1 MFGIGN
7 IISSAMNFMQSNQN
21 PLNSATGTFTGGAL
35 SPGLNQLGDNFL
47 NGYINYYYSNKLAEK
62 QNERQIEFWN
72 MQNAYNH
79 PSAQMARYDEAGLNP
94 NLIYSQNNT
103 AGSVGTAAV
112 GSFNMPNNQVKTHQ
126 FDALQALTTRYAIE
140 NMSEQ
145 NKNLQAQNSLIE
157 SQRNVAEVQAQKQFL
172 ENAYFI
178 SHGQWPAQESG
189 FVRGT
194 KSLVN
199 YIPELYFRLVD
210 TLDDV
215 LSKDTFRPR
224 GDLGGR

>member
-1 MFGIGN
+1 MGIGS
-7 IISSAMNFMQSNQN
+7 IISGAMNFMQSNQN
-21 PLNSATGTFTGGAL
+21 PLNSVTGSITGGVL
-35 SPGLNQLGDNFL
+35 TPGLNQFGDNFL
-47 NGYINYYYSNKLAEK
+47 NGYINYYYAKKLAEK
-62 QNERQIEFWN
+62 QNDMQKDFWN
-72 MQNAYNH
+72 MQNAYNA
-79 PSAQMARYDEAGLNP
+79 PSAQMARFDSAGLNP
-94 NLIYSQNNT
+94 NLIYSSQNT

-126 FDALQALTTRYAIE
+126 FDALQALATRYSIE
-140 NMSEQ
+140 NMAEQ
-145 NKNLQAQNSLIE
+145 NKNLQAQNSLID

-172 ENAYFI
+172 ENAYFVA
-178 SHGQWPAQESG
+178 HGQWPAQESG

-199 YIPELYFRLVD
+199 YVPELYFKLVD

-224 GDLGGR
+224 GDIGGR

>member
-1 MFGIGN
+1 MGIGS

-21 PLNSATGTFTGGAL
+21 PLNSATGSITGGSL
-35 SPGLNQLGDNFL
+35 TPGLNQLGDNFL
-47 NGYINYYYSNKLAEK
+47 NGYINYYYQKKLAEK
-62 QNERQIEFWN
+62 QNEMQKDFWN
-72 MQNAYNH
+72 MQNAYNA
-79 PSAQMARYDEAGLNP
+79 PSAQMARFDSAGLNP

-126 FDALQALTTRYAIE
+126 FDALQALATRYTIE
-140 NMSEQ
+140 NMAAQ
-145 NKNLQAQNSLIE
+145 NKNLQAQNSLID
-157 SQRNVAEVQAQKQFL
+157 SQRNVAQVQAQKQFL

-178 SHGQWPAQESG
+178 AHGQWPAQESG

-199 YIPELYFRLVD
+199 YVPELYFKLVD

-215 LSKDTFRPR
+215 LSKDTFSPR
-224 GDLGGR
+224 GDIGGR